1 MIHNSKFFKSRVTG
15 SFGLYLNLYSY
26 GVRKDPGKTSLE
38 KEEIQQKVV
47 LLEFNGN

>member
-15 SFGLYLNLYSY
+15 SFGFYLNLYLY
-26 GVRKDPGKTSLE
+26 GVRKDPLE